1 MANEYLVNSADL
13 TAVADAI
20 RTKGG
25 TSDTLAFPGGFVEAV
40 EAIQAGGGAEELKAL
55 VNRSITEFPNLEGI
69 TVIGTS
75 VFQNCGKMR
84 GDNFPSTVTR
94 IEDSA
99 FSGCS
104 VIGFTKLN
112 DNITYIGAYGF
123 QNCKE
128 LSLTELPT
136 RVGAGGWISSYAF
149 QNCYKLAIISIPSSV
164 GGISNSA
171 FENCIGIQT
180 MYFPVTIT
188 LSNLT
193 FNGCKGLQTV
203 TFGAKARSI
212 ASSAFNNCTALT
224 EINVPWAEGEVANA
238 PWGATNAT
246 INYNYTGEG

>member
-1 MANEYLVNSADL
+1 M

-25 TSDTLAFPGGFVEAV
+25 TSDALAFPDGFVSAV
-40 EAIQAGGGAEELKAL
+40 QGIQTGGGDDILYAL
-55 VNRSITEFPNLEGI
+55 INRSITEFPNLEGI
-69 TVIGTS
+69 TVIGNS
-75 VFQNCGKMR
+75 VFRGCANMR

-99 FSGCS
+99 FPNCS

-112 DNITYIGAYGF
+112 DNITYIGAYAF

-128 LSLTELPT
+128 LSLTELPP
-136 RVGAGGWISSYAF
+136 RLGAGGWISSYAF
-149 QNCYKLAIISIPSSV
+149 QNCYKLAISSIPSSV
-164 GGISNSA
+164 KGISNCA

-180 MYFPVTIT
+180 MYFPVAIS
-188 LSNLT
+188 LSNLV
-193 FNGCKGLQTV
+193 FNGCTGLQTV
-203 TFGAKARSI
+203 TFGAKANSI
-212 ASSAFNNCTALT
+212 ASNAFNKCTALT
-224 EINVPWAEGEVANA
+224 EISVPWAEGEVANA